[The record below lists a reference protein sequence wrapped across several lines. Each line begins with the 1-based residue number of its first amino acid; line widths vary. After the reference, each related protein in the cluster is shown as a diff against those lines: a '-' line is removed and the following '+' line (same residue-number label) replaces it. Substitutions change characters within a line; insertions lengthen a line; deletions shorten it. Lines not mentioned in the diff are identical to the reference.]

1 MTGAALLAFARC
13 AGFAARAPGL
23 SHPSVPSSARVVLA
37 VALSVA
43 VAPRV
48 AHLRAPDGIALTFA
62 FAFETLLGAAIGAF
76 GSLLYDGAYAGGRIV
91 DDYAGVRAIAPGA
104 DMVAPSG
111 FGRIWSLAFT
121 GGFFLLGAYR
131 IVIPAFASSFS
142 LVPPGGAVARDALLA
157 YAIALP
163 ETIALVAIA
172 VAGPAVALA
181 FVAQVALA
189 TLARTIPRFG
199 SVTLASPFVFAA
211 AILATAIAVP
221 ALEGAAAHPFVHPPL
236 LPAAR

>member
-1 MTGAALLAFARC
+1 VTGAALLAFARC

-76 GSLLYDGAYAGGRIV
+76 GSLLYDGAYAGGRVV